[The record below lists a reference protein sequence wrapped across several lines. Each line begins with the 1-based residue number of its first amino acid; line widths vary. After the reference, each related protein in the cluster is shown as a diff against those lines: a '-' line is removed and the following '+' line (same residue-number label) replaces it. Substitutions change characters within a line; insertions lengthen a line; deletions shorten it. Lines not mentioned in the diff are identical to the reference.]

1 MTKTGSLLG
10 GSLLVAGTTIGGGML
25 ALPVLTSP
33 GGFIPSLFI
42 YVACW
47 LFMTATGLLFL
58 EISLQMEDNANLIS
72 MADKTLGLPGK
83 IFAWILYLFLFYC
96 LTVAYVVGC
105 GDLITELAPN
115 LLPRELGPLLF
126 VLLFSPFIY
135 AGARIVGKLNIF
147 LMLGLGLLYCAFVG
161 IGAKEVRT
169 ELLLHRNWSLSLLA
183 LPIAF
188 TAFAYQGTVPTLVH
202 YMGRDAAKIRKS
214 IWIGTTCALVTYII
228 WQWLILGI
236 IPYEGESGLK
246 EALMQGQNAVYP
258 LKNHLNTP
266 EIYLIGRFFAFF
278 ALITSFFGVT
288 LGLQDFLADGLNI
301 QKTAK
306 GKVLL
311 LLLVFIPPLAIS
323 AYYPHLFLQALD
335 YAGGYG
341 VALLL
346 GLLPVA
352 MAWKMR
358 KIHPETDR
366 QLIGGNALLAVM
378 ALFVIF
384 ECIIEITT

>member
-126 VLLFSPFIY
+126 V
-135 AGARIVGKLNIF
+135 
-147 LMLGLGLLYCAFVG
+147 LLYCAFVG

>member
-1 MTKTGSLLG
+1 MTHQGSLLG
-10 GSLLVAGTTIGGGML
+10 GALLVAGTTIGGGML

-72 MADKTLGLPGK
+72 MADKTFGLPGK
-83 IFAWILYLFLFYC
+83 VFAWILYLFLFYC

-105 GDLITELAPN
+105 GDLITELAPSY
-115 LLPRELGPLLF
+115 LPRALGPLLF
-126 VLLFSPFIY
+126 VLLFAPFIY
-135 AGARIVGKLNIF
+135 AGTRIVGKLNIY
-147 LMLGLGLLYCAFVG
+147 LMFGLAVFYCAFVV
-161 IGAKEVRT
+161 IGAREVQT

-188 TAFAYQGTVPTLVH
+188 TAFAYQGIVPTLVH
-202 YMGRDAAKIRKS
+202 YLNRDAGRIRKS
-214 IWIGTTCALVTYII
+214 IWMGTTCALITYFV

-236 IPYEGESGLK
+236 IPFEGEAGLK
-246 EALMQGQNAVYP
+246 EALAQGQNAVYP

-301 QKTAK
+301 QKSPK
-306 GKVLL
+306 GKALL
-311 LLLVFIPPLAIS
+311 LLLVFLPPLAIS

-358 KIHPETDR
+358 KLHPEQNR
-366 QLIGGNALLAVM
+366 QLIGGDKLLALM